1 MKVLEYHKSPKI
13 EIMLMENI
21 SVSAD
26 ELPFLVD
33 IDEYNSFKTDKRRIE
48 HVSARVALCSILE
61 KWGLDVDQMQIV
73 RDNNRAPSLQWLN
86 GIYRSEPL
94 PGISLGH
101 SNGSAVAAVIEPG
114 WWVGIDAEPDDRI
127 IAVNAFDQFCK
138 GAELE
143 MLVSRSED
151 AIKLWTSKEAVQK
164 SMHLGMNLNP
174 REITFENDIPIE
186 EEIHNLSIGNT
197 NIQLKN
203 SLLEGFQ
210 ISVAWREAGVP
221 ISSAED
227 ILLDATRL
235 SMRNKAGEL
244 DFAIGCATT
253 RQGH

>member
-26 ELPFLVD
+26 ELPSLVD
-33 IDEYNSFKTDKRRIE
+33 IDEYNSFKTDKRRTE
-48 HVSARVALCSILE
+48 HVSARVALCSILK

-86 GIYRSEPL
+86 GIYRNEPL

-127 IAVNAFDQFCK
+127 IAVNALDQFCK

-143 MLVSRSED
+143 MLASRSED
-151 AIKLWTSKEAVQK
+151 AVKLWTSKEAVQK

-186 EEIHNLSIGNT
+186 EEIHKLSIGNT

-203 SLLEGFQ
+203 SLLGGFQ
-210 ISVAWREAGVP
+210 ISVAWREAGEP

-227 ILLDATRL
+227 RLLDATRL

-244 DFAIGCATT
+244 DFNIGCVTT